1 MTWINRVL
9 MIPFIITLMLG
20 VIDFG
25 FFYYS
30 ALIAL
35 LIGPFQFFSFLLTT
49 MYYRKVKKIN
59 RGYLV
64 IYGCLVIVY
73 FVYSYLLIGVYELF
87 DRIDL
92 IRIIIWTTP
101 VFLSFFWTY
110 ILESIKKE
118 L

>member
-1 MTWINRVL
+1 
-9 MIPFIITLMLG
+9 
-20 VIDFG
+20 
-25 FFYYS
+25 
-30 ALIAL
+30 
-35 LIGPFQFFSFLLTT
+35 
-49 MYYRKVKKIN
+49 MYYRKVKKMN
-59 RGYLV
+59 RGFLV